1 MGRNPQNICEVSGL
15 GWRFVAVMSGLT
27 FCPGHEDGIIKG
39 MMANG
44 FRYLNYMPIL
54 SKPVSCNPGGT
65 ITTNYGCEVYQKP
78 TAYAIMLLG
87 ELERTPFTRVGK

>member
-1 MGRNPQNICEVSGL
+1 METVTIAPKNVCSRQIIVD
-15 GWRFVAVMSGLT
+15 
-27 FCPGHEDGIIKG
+27 HEDGVIKG
-39 MMANG
+39 MMSNG

-87 ELERTPFTRVGK
+87 ELERCPFAQGGK